1 MPIYDIGMSLTIT
14 TYYPSGYA
22 LVDYFYTENDTWYV
36 GIDYDT
42 LPCTNREQGDNNMQL
57 KKKLIPVSKPL
68 NDIYEQREEIGNEE
82 LYSLITLE
90 KEILIQFHVEDIPNL
105 DEKYLNMFFL
115 RSIRDAGKKQT
126 FLFVQ

>member
-1 MPIYDIGMSLTIT
+1 
-14 TYYPSGYA
+14 
-22 LVDYFYTENDTWYV
+22 
-36 GIDYDT
+36 
-42 LPCTNREQGDNNMQL
+42 MQL

-115 RSIRDAGKKQT
+115 RSIRDANKNQT